1 MKQEENK
8 YSRIQYF
15 LWLVAGS
22 EISVLK
28 KCPNDYN
35 RHANIGLMIII
46 TSLFAGMTA
55 FVAGSTFAKENV
67 IINGKVIEQV
77 NTLGVTIFA
86 FIWAFLIFSL
96 DRSMVNSIKKDPTE
110 TEKSIWGYFAP
121 RLVLAIILSF
131 FMSIPIEHI
140 VFKEKIAFQMNENNK
155 NNWLKRQ
162 DELNRGYDTKKTES
176 ALKRDSAEAAGLGK
190 ELDKECSL
198 CPKVEYKRVISEA
211 NEIGIN
217 KIPPLKSRLEPLE
230 SEIDRDFNKLWNE
243 QTSTYNRTKPESLHV
258 KLIPVRLVRWD
269 EPLKEKIRIKQGL
282 KSEIE
287 RFNNEMG
294 GLRTKASEICEA
306 WKNEIQAKKNEV
318 DSLNTINKKRLLAD
332 NDSIR
337 IQSNKYKSDIE
348 SMQGFDT
355 QFVTLFLMPDAGVQ
369 VLKWLIFLALL
380 VIEILPTYLKLKTPI
395 GQYDRE
401 MQQAEDDTRDEL
413 KKRSLKYQATLEE
426 IEEYRKNKEI
436 VMNKNLI
443 DKVVSIEE
451 RLANEMLV
459 EWEVKARTQMKN
471 NVEKS

>member
-8 YSRIQYF
+8 YSKIQYF

-46 TSLFAGMTA
+46 TSLFAGITA
-55 FVAGSTFAKENV
+55 FVAGTTFEKEN
-67 IINGKVIEQV
+67 
-77 NTLGVTIFA
+77 TTGVVIFA
-86 FIWAFLIFSL
+86 LVWAFLIFSL
-96 DRSMVNSIKKDPTE
+96 DRSMVNSIKKDPTQA
-110 TEKSIWGYFAP
+110 EKSIWGYFAP

-162 DELNRGYDTKKTES
+162 DELNKGYDTKKTETS
-176 ALKRDSAEAAGLGK
+176 LKIYASNSDKLDI
-190 ELDKECSL
+190 ELQKDCSQ
-198 CPKVEYKRVISEA
+198 CPKPEFKSVVSEA
-211 NEIGIN
+211 NEIDKN
-217 KIPPLKSRLEPLE
+217 KIPPLKNKLTPLE
-230 SEIDRDFNKLWNE
+230 SEIDRDFDRLWRE
-243 QTSTYNRTKPESLHV
+243 QTNEFNRTKPDSLKV
-258 KLIPVRLVRWD
+258 NLIPVKRVKRD
-269 EPLKEKIRIKQGL
+269 ESLKNKISKKDALNSDIDILTKKSKELKEK
-282 KSEIE
+282 
-287 RFNNEMG
+287 
-294 GLRTKASEICEA
+294 AAEICRTWRE
-306 WKNEIQAKKNEV
+306 ELGTEKKRV
-318 DSLNTINKKRLLAD
+318 DSLKTKSQNLLIAS

-337 IQSNKYKSDIE
+337 IQSDKYKMEIE

-380 VIEILPTYLKLKTPI
+380 VIEILPTFLKLKTPI
-395 GQYDRE
+395 GQYDWEIYKADKETEIQSIARLDKFKTE
-401 MQQAEDDTRDEL
+401 
-413 KKRSLKYQATLEE
+413 SSE
-426 IEEYRKNKEI
+426 IENYRKDEEVK
-436 VMNKNLI
+436 MNKNLI

-451 RLANEMLV
+451 RLANEMLE
-459 EWEVKARTQMKN
+459 EWEIKARNQMKN